1 MVDKRC
7 SLPRFDPQIE
17 RTAIMTH
24 PLRHSIHHD
33 EALAQMR
40 SGNGRFVQNVRSI
53 EALASQYRR
62 DKLVAGQAPFAT
74 VLSCS
79 DSRVPSELVFDCGLG
94 DLFVVRVAG
103 NIVAPSIVGS
113 VEFAAATFGTELIVV
128 MGHTHCGAVGAA
140 VKVLAG
146 GDDDPSEN
154 VRDIVDRIAPAIFDV
169 VRTAGH
175 DERAVQAATRA
186 NIRASANH
194 LRLRS
199 PLLASRIAEGRL
211 VVVGAEYS
219 LETGQ
224 VDFFDVPSST
234 R

>member
-1 MVDKRC
+1 M
-7 SLPRFDPQIE
+7 I
-17 RTAIMTH
+17 H
-24 PLRHSIHHD
+24 PSRHSIHHD
-33 EALAQMR
+33 EALAQLR
-40 SGNGRFVQNVRSI
+40 SGNSRFVQNVRCVV
-53 EALASQYRR
+53 ALASQYRR
-62 DKLVAGQAPFAT
+62 DALVAGQAPFAT

-113 VEFAAATFGTELIVV
+113 IEFAAATFGTELVVV
-128 MGHTHCGAVGAA
+128 MGHTRCGAVAAA
-140 VKVLAG
+140 VEVLAG
-146 GDDDPSEN
+146 GENDPSEN
-154 VRDIVDRIAPAIFDV
+154 VRDIVDRISPAIFEV

-175 DERAVQAATRA
+175 DERAIQAATRA

-194 LRLRS
+194 LRHRS

-211 VVVGAEYS
+211 VVVGAEYA

-224 VDFFDVPSST
+224 VDFFDVPPTT

>member
-1 MVDKRC
+1 MV
-7 SLPRFDPQIE
+7 Q
-17 RTAIMTH
+17 
-24 PLRHSIHHD
+24 PLHHSIRHD
-33 EALAQMR
+33 EALAQLR

-53 EALASQYRR
+53 EALTSQHRR
-62 DKLVAGQAPFAT
+62 GVLVAGQAPFAI

-113 VEFAAATFGTELIVV
+113 VEFAAATFGTELVVV
-128 MGHTHCGAVGAA
+128 MGHTRCGAVRAA
-140 VKVLAG
+140 VDMLAG
-146 GDDDPSEN
+146 GERDPSEN
-154 VRDIVDRIAPAIFDV
+154 VCDIVDRITPAIDDV
-169 VRTAGH
+169 VRTIGH
-175 DERAVQAATRA
+175 DERAIQAATRA

-194 LRLRS
+194 LRNGS
-199 PLLASRIAEGRL
+199 SILASRIAEGRL
-211 VVVGAEYS
+211 VVVGAEYA

-224 VDFFDVPSST
+224 VDFFDVPKAT